1 MGSMLGKIKPHLDIM
16 IVVISRGNTLDKY
29 RDQFK
34 KHRRIIILGFKIYI
48 LYDI

>member
-1 MGSMLGKIKPHLDIM
+1 M
-16 IVVISRGNTLDKY
+16 IVVISRGNVLDKY